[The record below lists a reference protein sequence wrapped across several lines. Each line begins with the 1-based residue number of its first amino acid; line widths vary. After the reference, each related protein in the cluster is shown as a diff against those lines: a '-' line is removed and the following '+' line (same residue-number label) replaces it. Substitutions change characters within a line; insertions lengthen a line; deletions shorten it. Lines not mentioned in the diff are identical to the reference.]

1 MSDRDSKN
9 GLLERLSNQL
19 LELSRSIEHAPLA
32 EYIEIQRNPW
42 RLLST
47 NFLAGLFRG
56 FGIAIG
62 FTAVSAVFLYALGR
76 LASLN
81 LPVIGE
87 FIAEIA
93 RLVELEL
100 SFR

>member
-1 MSDRDSKN
+1 MSDRDVN
-9 GLLERLSNQL
+9 TGLLERLSEQVF
-19 LELSRSIEHAPLA
+19 ELSKKLEQAPLA
-32 EYIEIQRNPW
+32 EYIEMHRNPW
-42 RLLST
+42 RFLST
-47 NFLAGLFRG
+47 NFLAGVFRG

-62 FTAVSAVFLYALGR
+62 FTAVSSVFLYALGK